1 MGRSAAVS
9 VVLLPLLLATA
20 CSTSG
25 DSQADDTPSQTSGS
39 PSASSAPSS
48 NGRSVEK
55 SMRLPA
61 HAKYL
66 VKVRNGEGAED
77 VPDFT
82 PSKDVYTVHVK
93 CSGARTVTVVERA
106 NPKDDPTTIK
116 CSSPVTIGRVY
127 GDPVKQKLAIQA
139 AGDARWTLAVVDGER
154 PF

>member
-1 MGRSAAVS
+1 MS

-20 CSTSG
+20 CSSSG
-25 DSQADDTPSQTSGS
+25 GSQADDTPSQASGS
-39 PSASSAPSS
+39 PLASSAPSL
-48 NGRSVEK
+48 NGQSVEK
-55 SMRLPA
+55 RMRLPD
-61 HAKYL
+61 HATYL
-66 VKVRNGEGAED
+66 VKVRNGEGTED

-82 PSKDVYTVHVK
+82 PGKNVYTVHVK

-127 GDPVKQKLAIQA
+127 GDPVKQQLAIQA
-139 AGDARWTLAVVDGER
+139 ADDARWTLAVVDGKR